1 MRVTAMVLGIIWG
14 LFLMFY
20 ALYVFFAGEL
30 TSAVGMGDKSLSMLG
45 SVLTPILVFVGA
57 GLAMR
62 KPVIAAALFLFA
74 GIMVFATLGL
84 NGASAFFGGPVL
96 IAAALAFFGAKELSD
111 LTTQPTTQGN

>member
-62 KPVIAAALFLFA
+62 KPVIAAALFGVKRSQCLFWWA
-74 GIMVFATLGL
+74 STNCCGL
-84 NGASAFFGGPVL
+84 SLLWRKRAFRPNN
-96 IAAALAFFGAKELSD
+96 
-111 LTTQPTTQGN
+111 TTNNSR

>member
-57 GLAMR
+57 GLESSTTIDPSDRHGEYSVEAR
-62 KPVIAAALFLFA
+62 QFA
-74 GIMVFATLGL
+74 WFM
-84 NGASAFFGGPVL
+84 
-96 IAAALAFFGAKELSD
+96 EC
-111 LTTQPTTQGN
+111 